1 MGGGYG
7 GGMGG
12 MGGGYGGNDDGN
24 VTEVRRCMGFP
35 CMACTGGGALQT
47 HLLHCFVCTSAS
59 ASGIYTP
66 P

>member
-7 GGMGG
+7 GG

-35 CMACTGGGALQT
+35 CMACLGGGALQR
-47 HLLHCFVCTSAS
+47 HRLHCFVCTSAS
-59 ASGIYTP
+59 ASGI
-66 P
+66 